1 MTRKM
6 PRITHMVGAS
16 ALALTLAAPLALAPV
31 FTTPAHAFCGGFG
44 RIV

>member
-16 ALALTLAAPLALAPV
+16 ALALTLAAPLALAKAD
-31 FTTPAHAFCGGFG
+31 TSQAAFARGAAA
-44 RIV
+44 